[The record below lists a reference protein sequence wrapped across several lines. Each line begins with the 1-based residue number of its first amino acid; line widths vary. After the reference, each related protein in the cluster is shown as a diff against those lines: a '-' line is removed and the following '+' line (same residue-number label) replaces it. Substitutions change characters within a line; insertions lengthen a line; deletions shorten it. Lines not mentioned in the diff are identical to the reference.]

1 MKMEFEE
8 KDEVV
13 RLRLPA
19 SMKKKLQLVA
29 KRKGLNM
36 SQFMRNYIETIINE
50 DESRDILAARD
61 NYLEAPKDDKKPYG
75 ETVTIRVPSE
85 LKTLYRT
92 CCASNSVKAG
102 ELLRNFIRDY
112 TEFKLP
118 LYSDPLRPL
127 SGYIRYLLMFL
138 RAAEYN
144 KGNAFKVCHM
154 MKSKTKITYETPI
167 IEKVDDL
174 TYQVNDILAQCQY
187 IIKFEDLIDVEVTT
201 SPFE

>member
-1 MKMEFEE
+1 MKFEE

-36 SQFMRNYIETIINE
+36 SQFMRNYIEIIINE
-50 DESRDILAARD
+50 AENRDIIATRD

-75 ETVTIRVPSE
+75 ETVTIRVSSE
-85 LKTLYRT
+85 MKTLYRT
-92 CCASNSVKAG
+92 CCASNSLKAG
-102 ELLRNFIRDY
+102 ELLRTFIRDY

-144 KGNAFKVCHM
+144 KGNALKTYRMVR
-154 MKSKTKITYETPI
+154 SKTKITYGSPI
-167 IEKVDDL
+167 IEKVDDF
-174 TYQVNDILAQCQY
+174 TYLVNDVLAQCQY
-187 IIKFEDLIDVEVTT
+187 IIRFENLIDVEVTT

>member
-1 MKMEFEE
+1 MTFEE

-29 KRKGLNM
+29 KRKGWNM
-36 SQFMRNYIETIINE
+36 SQLMRNYIETIINE

-75 ETVTIRVPSE
+75 ETVTIRLPAE
-85 LKTLYRT
+85 MKTLYRT
-92 CCASNSVKAG
+92 CCAFNSLKAG

-112 TEFKLP
+112 TVFKLP

-144 KGNAFKVCHM
+144 KGNAFKTYKIVR
-154 MKSKTKITYETPI
+154 SKTKITYDTPI
-167 IEKVDDL
+167 IEKVNDL
-174 TYQVNDILAQCQY
+174 TYQVNDVLAQCQY
-187 IIKFEDLIDVEVTT
+187 IIKFEELIDVEVTT